1 MRHPIRA
8 VVLALALLGG
18 GRGLAHAQGNTDE
31 RLAQATRLYE
41 DLQVERALTIFQ
53 QVISPSSPF
62 AVTQEQRVT
71 AYKYIGASLAS
82 LGQRDSAVT
91 YFRAAV
97 ERDPFVDLDPQR
109 FSPTERDAFSDAKRR
124 TFVVAQRAVSRQQ
137 LVPGRDQLSLT
148 VLSTHASTMRVELR
162 GVPGTRAAGTRLVLF
177 DGDNDGLREVRWTG
191 IDAAGRLAPPGR
203 YELVVV
209 GSSATSQRQDSSIA
223 FLDVA
228 HDFPPLEDTLPAF
241 RSDQLLPERLATAA
255 PMRDFMKGAG
265 VGLAALLAGAVVAD
279 RDVGDG
285 ARKLAAGAAGVGVV
299 SGLAAF
305 IVRSR
310 NRTIAPNVREN
321 DRRRGERAVRNA
333 AIARR
338 NADRL
343 AQTTLVIMPAGASQ

>member
-1 MRHPIRA
+1 MRTRRRLA
-8 VVLALALLGG
+8 LLALALPA
-18 GRGLAHAQGNTDE
+18 LAAPARAQGNTDE
-31 RLAQATRLYE
+31 RIEQATKLYE
-41 DLQVERALTIFQ
+41 ELQVERALTIFQ

-109 FSPTERDAFSDAKRR
+109 FSPTERGAFAEAKRR
-124 TFVVAQRAVSRQQ
+124 TFAVAQRPVTRQR
-137 LVPGRDQLSLT
+137 LVPGRDQLALA
-148 VLSTHASTMRVELR
+148 VLSTHASTMHVELR

-177 DGDNDGLREVRWTG
+177 DGDNDGLRELRWSG

-203 YELVVV
+203 YELVVL
-209 GSSATSQRQDSSIA
+209 GASALAQRTDSSIA

-228 HDFPPLEDTLPAF
+228 HDFPALEDTLPAF
-241 RSDQLLPERLATAA
+241 RPDQLLPERLATAA
-255 PMRDFMKGAG
+255 PARDLLKG
-265 VGLAALLAGAVVAD
+265 VGVGVVALLAGAVLAD
-279 RDVGDG
+279 RNVGDG
-285 ARKLAAGAAGVGVV
+285 AGRLAAGAAGVGVA

-321 DRRRGERAVRNA
+321 DRRRRERAMRNA
-333 AIARR
+333 AIAGR

-343 AQTTLVIMPAGASQ
+343 AQTTLVIAPAGAGR